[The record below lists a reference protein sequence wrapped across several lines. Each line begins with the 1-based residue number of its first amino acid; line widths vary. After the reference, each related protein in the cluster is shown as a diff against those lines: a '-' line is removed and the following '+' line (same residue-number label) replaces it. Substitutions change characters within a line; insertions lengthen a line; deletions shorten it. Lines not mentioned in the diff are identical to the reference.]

1 MPYIIDGHNLI
12 ACMPNIDLDDP
23 DDEIRLIVKL
33 RSYCART
40 SKRIVVYFD
49 QRTPGFRNPP
59 PVGGL
64 TVQFVT
70 PPTSADE
77 AIQDHLRRL
86 GREAPN
92 WTVVSSDRAVQ
103 AAAQQAGAHYLN
115 SRTFARQFLIEMT
128 PSQESEKPDSP
139 LSEEEIA
146 QWEKLFTNKR
156 GKSDP

>member
-23 DDEIRLIVKL
+23 DDEIRLIVIL
-33 RSYCART
+33 RTYCART
-40 SKRIVVYFD
+40 SKGIVVYFD
-49 QRTPGFRNPP
+49 RRSPGIRNPS

-70 PPTSADE
+70 PPISADE
-77 AIQDHLRRL
+77 AIQNHLRRL

-103 AAAQQAGAHYLN
+103 TAAQQAGAHYLD
-115 SRTFARQFLIEMT
+115 SLTFARQLLVERT
-128 PSQESEKPDSP
+128 PTQESEKPDAL

-146 QWEKLFTNKR
+146 QWEKLFTNKS
-156 GKSDP
+156 GED

>member
-1 MPYIIDGHNLI
+1 
-12 ACMPNIDLDDP
+12 MPNIDLDDP

-49 QRTPGFRNPP
+49 RRTPGSRNPS

-77 AIQDHLRRL
+77 AIQDHLHRL

-103 AAAQQAGAHYLN
+103 VAAQQAGARYLG
-115 SRTFARQFLIEMT
+115 SRAFARQLLIEMT
-128 PSQESEKPDSP
+128 PTQESEKPDS
-139 LSEEEIA
+139 LLTEEEIA

-156 GKSDP
+156 GKDDP

>member
-12 ACMPNIDLDDP
+12 ACMPDIDLDDP
-23 DDEIRLIVKL
+23 DDEIHLIVKL
-33 RSYCART
+33 RTYCART
-40 SKRIVVYFD
+40 GKGIVVFFD
-49 QRTPGFRNPP
+49 RRAPGVRSPSP
-59 PVGGL
+59 AGGL
-64 TVQFVT
+64 TVRFVT

-103 AAAQQAGAHYLN
+103 TAAQQAGARYLKGH
-115 SRTFARQFLIEMT
+115 TFARQLLVEKT
-128 PSQESEKPDSP
+128 PTQESEKPDSS

-146 QWEKLFTNKR
+146 QWEKLFANKS
-156 GKSDP
+156 GED